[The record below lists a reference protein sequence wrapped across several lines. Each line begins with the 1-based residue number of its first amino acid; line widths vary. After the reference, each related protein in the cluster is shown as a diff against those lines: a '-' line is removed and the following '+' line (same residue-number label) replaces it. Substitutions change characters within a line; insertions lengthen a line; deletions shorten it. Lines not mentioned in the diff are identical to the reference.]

1 MKMVLHII
9 VLIFEV
15 LYYSMFMKFAKNEGK
30 FWRYLLLFS
39 LITIVFCFINVSNLF
54 SYLILVLMMLYGLKY
69 IVKIKVTLYDMLLI
83 VAMLLLKLIIEFV
96 VMIIFY
102 NLLNFNQFLT
112 TIIFDLVKILFL
124 FIFKNKIYKIA
135 VKLKE
140 LWNKNNFYVRY
151 FFTIGVY
158 IYVII
163 SIISVFW
170 LIVI

>member
-1 MKMVLHII
+1 MVLHII
-9 VLIFEV
+9 VLLFEV
-15 LYYSMFMKFAKNEGK
+15 LYYSMFMKFARKEGK
-30 FWRYLLLFS
+30 FWKYLLLFS

-140 LWNKNNFYVRY
+140 IWNKNNFYVRY

>member
-1 MKMVLHII
+1 MVLHII
-9 VLIFEV
+9 VLLFEV
-15 LYYSMFMKFAKNEGK
+15 LYYSMFMKFARKEGK

-140 LWNKNNFYVRY
+140 IWNKNNFYVRY

>member
-1 MKMVLHII
+1 MIMNII
-9 VLIFEV
+9 VLIFEI
-15 LYYSMFMKFAKNEGK
+15 LYYSMFMKFTRNEGK
-30 FWRYLLLFS
+30 FWKYLLLFS
-39 LITIVFCFINVSNLF
+39 LITIIFCFINVSNLF
-54 SYLILVLMMLYGLKY
+54 SYLMLILMMLYGLKY

>member
-1 MKMVLHII
+1 MIMNVI
-9 VLIFEV
+9 VLIFEI
-15 LYYSMFMKFAKNEGK
+15 LYYSMFMKFARKEGK

-69 IVKIKVTLYDMLLI
+69 IVKIKVILYDMLLI

-102 NLLNFNQFLT
+102 NLLDFNQFLT

-158 IYVII
+158 VYVII